1 MARAK
6 GTGGPKTPEGKEAA
20 SKNSLKTGTY
30 SVVAVLPNE
39 SQKDFDHLL
48 TQITHALKPAD
59 FVENSLAHDL
69 AVITWKK
76 LRLEKLEQ
84 AYFLK
89 KLNEPITQEEFKSCG
104 LFLSDEYYQIW
115 LEKDE
120 SFEGKSKEYSEL
132 VKEIE
137 PYLYKKIS
145 PKLLQRL
152 SEKYSL
158 LKQNLLHNYQVNI
171 ATLDCDPS
179 YEDMAK
185 LISITPDSEVRR
197 YFTGFVFEKCL
208 DHSKGYQWLNK
219 NQEKIEAATQ
229 TIKEERLWKLSQ
241 VESDSRASDD
251 LRRSFSKALNELR
264 KHQEWR
270 INHRLIDVSK
280 E

>member
-6 GTGGPKTPEGKEAA
+6 GTGGPKTAEGKKITSNNA
-20 SKNSLKTGTY
+20 LKTGVY
-30 SVVAVLPNE
+30 SVVAVLPHEN
-39 SQKDFDHLL
+39 QQDFDQLL
-48 TQITHALKPAD
+48 AQINYDLKPAD

-89 KLNEPITQEEFKSCG
+89 KLNEPITQEEFKSCR
-104 LFLSDEYYQIW
+104 LLISDENYQIW
-115 LEKDE
+115 LEKDG
-120 SFEGKSKEYSEL
+120 SCEGKSKEFSEL
-132 VKEIE
+132 AKEIE

-152 SEKYSL
+152 SEKHSV
-158 LKQNLLHNYQVNI
+158 LKQNLLHNYRVNI
-171 ATLDCDPS
+171 STLDSDPS

-197 YFTGFVFEKCL
+197 YFTGLVFEKCL

-219 NQEKIEAATQ
+219 NKEKIEAAIQ

-241 VESDSRASDD
+241 VESHSRASDD
-251 LRRSFSKALNELR
+251 LRRSFSKALTELR

-270 INHRLIDVSK
+270 INHRLIDVPK

>member
-6 GTGGPKTPEGKEAA
+6 GTGGPKTSEGKEAV

-39 SQKDFDHLL
+39 SQKDFDQLL
-48 TQITHALKPAD
+48 AQINHDLRPTD
-59 FVENSLAHDL
+59 FVENSLIHDL

-76 LRLEKLEQ
+76 LRLDKLEQ

-104 LFLSDEYYQIW
+104 LLISDECYQIW
-115 LEKDE
+115 LEKDG
-120 SFEGKSKEYSEL
+120 SFEGKSKEFSEL
-132 VKEIE
+132 AKEIE
-137 PYLYKKIS
+137 PYFYKKIS

-152 SEKYSL
+152 SEKHSL
-158 LKQNLLHNYQVNI
+158 LKQNLLHNYRINI
-171 ATLDCDPS
+171 STLDTDPS
-179 YEDMAK
+179 YEEMAK
-185 LISITPDSEVRR
+185 LISVTPDSEVRR
-197 YFTGFVFEKCL
+197 YFTGLVFEKCL
-208 DHSKGYQWLNK
+208 DHMKDYEWLNK
-219 NQEKIEAATQ
+219 NKEKIEAAIQ
-229 TIKEERLWKLSQ
+229 TIKEERLWKLSR
-241 VESDSRASDD
+241 VESNSRASDD

-270 INHRLIDVSK
+270 INHRLIDVPK

>member
-1 MARAK
+1 M
-6 GTGGPKTPEGKEAA
+6 
-20 SKNSLKTGTY
+20 
-30 SVVAVLPNE
+30 LPNE
-39 SQKDFDHLL
+39 NQEDFDQLSA
-48 TQITHALKPAD
+48 QITHALKPAD

-89 KLNEPITQEEFKSCG
+89 KLNEPITQEEFNSCG
-104 LFLSDEYYQIW
+104 LFMSDDHYQIW
-115 LEKDE
+115 LEKTE
-120 SFEGKSKEYSEL
+120 LFEAESKEFSEL
-132 VKEIE
+132 IKEIE

-158 LKQNLLHNYQVNI
+158 LKQNLLHNYRVNI
-171 ATLDCDPS
+171 STLNSDPS

-185 LISITPDSEVRR
+185 LISTIPSNGVKR
-197 YFTGFVFEKCL
+197 YFTSLVFEKCL

-241 VESDSRASDD
+241 VENYSRASDD
-251 LRRSFSKALNELR
+251 LRSSFSKALNELR

-270 INHRLIDVSK
+270 INHRLIDVPK

>member
-6 GTGGPKTPEGKEAA
+6 GTGGPKTSEGKKAA
-20 SKNSLKTGTY
+20 SKNSLKTGAY

-39 SQKDFDHLL
+39 NQQDFDQLL
-48 TQITHALKPAD
+48 AQINHDLKPAD
-59 FVENSLAHDL
+59 FVENSLVHDL

-104 LFLSDEYYQIW
+104 LFLSDEHYQTW

-120 SFEGKSKEYSEL
+120 SFEDKSKEFDQL
-132 VKEIE
+132 AKEIE
-137 PYLYKKIS
+137 PYLYKKMS

-152 SEKYSL
+152 SEKYSD
-158 LKQNLLHNYQVNI
+158 LKQNLLHNYRDNI
-171 ATLDCDPS
+171 STLDSDPS
-179 YEDMAK
+179 YEDMSK

-197 YFTGFVFEKCL
+197 YFTGLVFEKCL

-219 NQEKIEAATQ
+219 NKEKIESAIR

-241 VESDSRASDD
+241 VESNSRASDD

-270 INHRLIDVSK
+270 INYRLIDVPK